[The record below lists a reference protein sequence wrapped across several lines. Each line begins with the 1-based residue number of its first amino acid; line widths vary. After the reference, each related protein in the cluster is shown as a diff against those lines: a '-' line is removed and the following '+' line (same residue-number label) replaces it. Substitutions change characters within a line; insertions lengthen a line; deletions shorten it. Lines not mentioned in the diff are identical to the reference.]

1 MTGQT
6 IHFTKKDGTSR
17 GAHAAQALALRE
29 RLRCAGDTTTLGTL
43 AHFSSF

>member
-1 MTGQT
+1 MNS
-6 IHFTKKDGTSR
+6 IIFIKDGATG

-29 RLRCAGDTTTLGTL
+29 RQRYASGTTTLGTL